1 MNEGKVEVNQFSFQV
16 VNLFYLAC
24 TVTNITE
31 NKRYFFMSLSF
42 LSSHL
47 IRVAFFRNIQARWCK
62 VTLKI
67 TTPKEVN
74 IPIRSKKKKFSL
86 SIGKW
91 ILFLKYLEFKSFLKF
106 YIWAC
111 CYVLHWSLVSVIYTI
126 CFAQFLHIIL
136 YKFYLYFK

>member
-42 LSSHL
+42 HSSHL

-74 IPIRSKKKKFSL
+74 IPIRSKKKNSL
-86 SIGKW
+86 
-91 ILFLKYLEFKSFLKF
+91 
-106 YIWAC
+106 
-111 CYVLHWSLVSVIYTI
+111 
-126 CFAQFLHIIL
+126 
-136 YKFYLYFK
+136 